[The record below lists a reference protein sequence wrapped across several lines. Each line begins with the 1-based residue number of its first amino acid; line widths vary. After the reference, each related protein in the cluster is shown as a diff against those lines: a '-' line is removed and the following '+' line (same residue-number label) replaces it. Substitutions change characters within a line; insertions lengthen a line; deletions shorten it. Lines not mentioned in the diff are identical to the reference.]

1 MTSRIGRRALIG
13 AAAGAAV
20 FPIPARAQATTTLRL
35 GTIVAAGSVQGLALE
50 RFAEDVRRRNVG
62 LDIRLFHASQL
73 GGGPEQVRNVQ
84 LGVQDMFMD
93 GMTFW
98 GDHSDDM
105 RIAETPFSFASR
117 AHFEAWVKS
126 PAFERIQQEL
136 VQKANQRFINLGEMW
151 RRGPFR
157 VLISTRPVITLEEF
171 QRTRVRTWQS
181 ESINR
186 FYGRGGLGATAVV
199 IPLAD
204 VYVGMRQ
211 GVVDA
216 LTLPFDLVQPMRF
229 HEVGKHIML
238 WDEFWQVLPLS
249 LTETR
254 WQRLNAN
261 QRTAMIEAIDAAGRW
276 YNEQLSTSVEKWRT
290 ELEAAGVTFHQ
301 IERAAFV
308 ERIADRNRQWQREG
322 YWRQGFIDEI
332 EALRR

>member
-1 MTSRIGRRALIG
+1 MGHWTRRAFLALAALAALAPG
-13 AAAGAAV
+13 AAS
-20 FPIPARAQATTTLRL
+20 AQTTLRL
-35 GTIVAAGSVQGLALE
+35 GTIVAAGSVQGQALE
-50 RFAEDVRRRNVG
+50 RFAEDIKRRNVG
-62 LDIRLFHASQL
+62 VEVRLFHASQL

-98 GDHSDDM
+98 GDYSDDM

-117 AHFEAWVKS
+117 EHFEAWLRS
-126 PAFERIQQEL
+126 PAFQRVHQEII
-136 VQKANQRFINLGEMW
+136 QKANQRFINLGEMW

-157 VLISTRPVITLEEF
+157 VLIANRPVTTLEEF
-171 QRTRVRTWQS
+171 QRMRVRSWQS

-186 FYGRGGLGATAVV
+186 FYGRPGLGATTVV
-199 IPLAD
+199 VPLAD

-211 GVVDA
+211 GVVDG

-249 LTETR
+249 LSETR
-254 WQRLNAN
+254 WQRLNEA
-261 QRTAMIEAIDAAGRW
+261 QRRALTEAIDAAGRW
-276 YNEQLSTSVEKWRT
+276 YNERLAESVQVWRR
-290 ELEAAGVTFHQ
+290 ELEAAGVTFHP
-301 IERAAFV
+301 IERGPFV
-308 ERIADRNRQWQREG
+308 QRIAERNLQWEREG
-322 YWRQGFIDEI
+322 YWRRGFIEEI

>member
-1 MTSRIGRRALIG
+1 MGHWTRRAFLALAALAALAPG
-13 AAAGAAV
+13 AAS
-20 FPIPARAQATTTLRL
+20 AQTTLRL
-35 GTIVAAGSVQGLALE
+35 GTIVAAGSVQGQALE
-50 RFAEDVRRRNVG
+50 RFAEEVKRRNVG
-62 LDIRLFHASQL
+62 LDVRLFHASQL

-98 GDHSDDM
+98 GDYSDDM

-117 AHFEAWVKS
+117 DHFEAWLRS
-126 PAFERIQQEL
+126 PAFQRVQQEII
-136 VQKANQRFINLGEMW
+136 QKANQRFINLGEMW

-157 VLISTRPVITLEEF
+157 VLIANRPVTTLEEF
-171 QRTRVRTWQS
+171 QRMRVRSWQS

-186 FYGRGGLGATAVV
+186 FYGRPGLGATTVV
-199 IPLAD
+199 VPLAD

-211 GVVDA
+211 GVVDG

-249 LTETR
+249 LSETR
-254 WQRLNAN
+254 WQRLNEG
-261 QRTAMIEAIDAAGRW
+261 QRRALTEAIDDAGRW
-276 YNEQLSTSVEKWRT
+276 YNERLGESVQVWRR

-301 IERAAFV
+301 IERGPFV
-308 ERIADRNRQWQREG
+308 QRIAERNLQWEREG
-322 YWRQGFIDEI
+322 YWRRGFIEEI

>member
-1 MTSRIGRRALIG
+1 MSGFGRRGLIS
-13 AAAGAAV
+13 AAGAALL
-20 FPIPARAQATTTLRL
+20 PAPLLAQATTTLRL
-35 GTIVAAGSVQGLALE
+35 GTIVAAGSVQGQALE
-50 RFAEDVRRRNVG
+50 RFADDVKRRNVG

-98 GDHSDDM
+98 GDYSDDM

-117 AHFEAWVKS
+117 EHFEAWLKS
-126 PAFERIQQEL
+126 PAFARVQQEL
-136 VQKANQRFINLGEMW
+136 VQKAGQRFINLNVMW

-157 VLISTRPVITLEEF
+157 VLVANRPVPTLEEF
-171 QRTRVRTWQS
+171 QRLRVRSWQS

-186 FYGRGGLGATAVV
+186 FYGRPGLGATTVV
-199 IPLAD
+199 VPLSD

-249 LTETR
+249 INEAR
-254 WQRLNAN
+254 WQRLNDA
-261 QRTAMIEAIDAAGRW
+261 QRKAMTEAIDAAGQF
-276 YNEQLSTSVEKWRT
+276 YNDQLASSVVVWRR
-290 ELEAAGVTFHQ
+290 ELEAAGVTFHDVQ
-301 IERAAFV
+301 REAFV
-308 ERIADRNRQWQREG
+308 QRIAERNRQWEREG
-322 YWRQGFIDEI
+322 YWRAGFIEEI

>member
-1 MTSRIGRRALIG
+1 MCNWARRMVI
-13 AAAGAAV
+13 AGAALAALL
-20 FPIPARAQATTTLRL
+20 PAASEAQTTLRL
-35 GTIVAAGSVQGLALE
+35 GTIVAAGSVQGQALE
-50 RFAEDVRRRNVG
+50 RFAADMKERNVG
-62 LDIRLFHASQL
+62 LDIRLFHGSQL

-84 LGVQDMFMD
+84 LGIQDMFMD

-98 GDHSDDM
+98 GDYSDDM

-117 AHFEAWVKS
+117 QHFEAWVRS
-126 PAFERIQQEL
+126 PGFQRVQQEII
-136 VQKANQRFINLGEMW
+136 QKANQRFINLGELW

-157 VLISTRPVITLEEF
+157 VLIANRPVTTLAEF
-171 QRTRVRTWQS
+171 QRMRLRSWQS

-186 FYGRGGLGATAVV
+186 FYGPGGLGATTVV
-199 IPLAD
+199 LPLAD

-211 GVVDA
+211 GVVDG

-238 WDEFWQVLPLS
+238 WDEFWQVLPLA
-249 LTETR
+249 LNENR
-254 WQRLNAN
+254 WQRMNED
-261 QRTAMIEAIDAAGRW
+261 QRRAMTEAADAAGRW
-276 YNEQLSTSVEKWRT
+276 YNDQLAASVEKWRT
-290 ELEAAGVTFHQ
+290 EMQAAGVTFHQ

-308 ERIADRNRQWQREG
+308 QRIAERNRQWQQEG

>member
-1 MTSRIGRRALIG
+1 MKAFGRRGLVMT
-13 AAAGAAV
+13 AGASLV
-20 FPIPARAQATTTLRL
+20 VGRVRAQATTTLRL
-35 GTIVAAGSVQGLALE
+35 GTIVAAGSVQGQALE
-50 RFAEDVRRRNVG
+50 RFADDVKRRNVG

-117 AHFEAWVKS
+117 EHFEAWVKS
-126 PAFERIQQEL
+126 PAFARIQQEL
-136 VQKANQRFINLGEMW
+136 VQKANQRFINLNVMW

-157 VLISTRPVITLEEF
+157 VLVANRPVLTLDEF
-171 QRTRVRTWQS
+171 QRLRVRTWQS

-186 FYGRGGLGATAVV
+186 FYGRPGLGATAVV
-199 IPLAD
+199 VPLSD
-204 VYVGMRQ
+204 VYVAMRQ

-249 LTETR
+249 INEAR
-254 WQRLNAN
+254 WQRLNEA
-261 QRTAMIEAIDAAGRW
+261 QRKAMTEAIDAAGQF
-276 YNEQLSTSVEKWRT
+276 YNEQLASSVVLWRR
-290 ELEAAGVTFHQ
+290 ELEAAGVTFHEVQ
-301 IERAAFV
+301 RAAFV
-308 ERIADRNRQWQREG
+308 QRIAERNRQWEREG
-322 YWRQGFIDEI
+322 YWRAGFIEEI

>member
-1 MTSRIGRRALIG
+1 MRVFGRRDLV
-13 AAAGAAV
+13 AGASASLLAA
-20 FPIPARAQATTTLRL
+20 PALAQAATTLRL
-35 GTIVAAGSVQGLALE
+35 GTIVAPGSVQGQALE
-50 RFAEDVRRRNVG
+50 RFADEVKRRNVG

-98 GDHSDDM
+98 GDYSDDM

-126 PAFERIQQEL
+126 PGFGRIQQEL
-136 VQKANQRFINLGEMW
+136 VTKANQRFINLNVMW

-157 VLISTRPVITLEEF
+157 VLVANRAVPTLEEF
-171 QRTRVRTWQS
+171 QRLRVRAWQS

-186 FYGRGGLGATAVV
+186 FYGRQGLGATTVV
-199 IPLAD
+199 IPLSD
-204 VYVGMRQ
+204 VYVAMRQ
-211 GVVDA
+211 GVVDG

-229 HEVGKHIML
+229 HEVAKHIML

-249 LTETR
+249 ITESR
-254 WQRLNAN
+254 WQRLSES
-261 QRTAMIEAIDAAGRW
+261 QRQAMIEAIDAAGRF
-276 YNEQLSTSVEKWRT
+276 YNDQLASSVVVWRQ
-290 ELEAAGVTFHQ
+290 ELEAAGVTFHDVD
-301 IERAAFV
+301 RGPFV
-308 ERIADRNRQWQREG
+308 QRIAERNRQWEREG
-322 YWRQGFIDEI
+322 YWRAGLIEEI

>member
-1 MTSRIGRRALIG
+1 MTRLGRRHLIG
-13 AAAGAAV
+13 AAGAAALL
-20 FPIPARAQATTTLRL
+20 PAPALAQATTTLRL
-35 GTIVAAGSVQGLALE
+35 GTIVAAGSVQGQALE

-84 LGVQDMFMD
+84 LGIQDMFMD

-117 AHFEAWVKS
+117 EHFEAWVKS
-126 PAFERIQQEL
+126 PAFERIQREL
-136 VQKANQRFINLGEMW
+136 IQKANQRFVNLGEMW

-157 VLISTRPVITLEEF
+157 VLIANRPVTTLEEF
-171 QRTRVRTWQS
+171 QRIRVRSWQS

-186 FYGRGGLGATAVV
+186 FYGRSGLGATTVV
-199 IPLAD
+199 VPLAD
-204 VYVGMRQ
+204 VYVAMRQ
-211 GVVDA
+211 GVVDG

-249 LTETR
+249 LNEAR
-254 WQRLNAN
+254 WQRMSEP
-261 QRTAMIEAIDAAGRW
+261 QRRAMTEAIDAAGRW
-276 YNEQLSTSVEKWRT
+276 YNEQLAGSVEQWRQ
-290 ELEAAGVTFHQ
+290 ELERAGVTFHQ
-301 IERAAFV
+301 VERAAFV
-308 ERIADRNRQWQREG
+308 QRIAERNLQWQREG
-322 YWRQGFIDEI
+322 YWRAGFIDEI